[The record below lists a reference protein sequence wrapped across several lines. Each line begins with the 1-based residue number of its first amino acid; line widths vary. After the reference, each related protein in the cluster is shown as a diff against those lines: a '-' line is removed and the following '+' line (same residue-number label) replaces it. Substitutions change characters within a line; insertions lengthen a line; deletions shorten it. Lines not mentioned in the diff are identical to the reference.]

1 MGPVRMRNRD
11 PSTRSRLNNAA
22 RCGRP
27 NPQKTGDHIL
37 NFASR
42 ALLIVVLIAAGF
54 MLPFLWLAAAFV
66 AFTLYAD
73 SRPLKAR
80 EEDGRF
86 PHITVEDPDWHIKMQ
101 ECLESPAEEAFLSLM
116 IEHFDLKPH
125 GRALHGNGLTLR
137 VQVETFRYRVDFLV
151 DDALVVEIDGAEWHS
166 SPEAVAR
173 DKKRDGALLEAG
185 FTVLRIPA
193 KIALY
198 ERKKAVD
205 LVERMRPR
213 AAAEQKQLNDARQSE
228 LRHALKPTT
237 ILTTAA
243 EQADKAAKFIDE
255 VNVEASRRFAEEK
268 ARQIDPAEIRAVMD
282 KVRAVVETISIE
294 VNALRA
300 SKFTVFQDYAR
311 KVDAHIQ
318 SISEPAEP
326 PVTRGAALG
335 HLKAAENVLEGVREI
350 IKLEARNSKKSEF

>member
-1 MGPVRMRNRD
+1 
-11 PSTRSRLNNAA
+11 
-22 RCGRP
+22 
-27 NPQKTGDHIL
+27 L
-37 NFASR
+37 NFALR

-54 MLPFLWLAAAFV
+54 MLPILWLAAAFI

-86 PHITVEDPDWHIKMQ
+86 PNITVEDPDWHTKMQ
-101 ECLESPAEEAFLSLM
+101 ECVESPAEEAFLSLM

-125 GRALHGNGLTLR
+125 GRALHGSGLTLR
-137 VQVETFRYRVDFLV
+137 LQVEALRYRLDFLV

-173 DKKRDGALLEAG
+173 DKKRDEELGEAG
-185 FTVLRIPA
+185 YTILRIPA

-205 LVERMRPR
+205 LVEGMRPR
-213 AAAEQKQLNDARQSE
+213 AADERNQLNNARQCE

-237 ILTTAA
+237 ILKTAA
-243 EQADKAAKFIDE
+243 EQADKAAKFMDE
-255 VNVEASRRFAEEK
+255 VNVEASRRLAEEK
-268 ARQIDPAEIRAVMD
+268 ARQIDPAEIRAVMEE
-282 KVRAVVETISIE
+282 VRGVVAKINIE
-294 VNALRA
+294 VRVLR
-300 SKFTVFQDYAR
+300 SSQFTAFQDYAR
-311 KVDAHIQ
+311 KVELLLQ
-318 SISEPAEP
+318 SISEPVEP

-335 HLKAAENVLEGVREI
+335 HLKSAENVLERVKEI
-350 IKLEARNSKKSEF
+350 IKLEARNSKKPEF